1 MRELCVPKGV
11 SIRNRRT
18 LTHNLT
24 HKKAS
29 VAACALLVVASI
41 SSLAQEQRPALV
53 PLSTGS
59 GSTGS
64 PNLSS
69 GIGELTDQPIGPGA
83 VVHISV
89 FNAPDFSGTS
99 RVSESGDVAVPVVGA
114 VHIEGLNS
122 QKASD
127 LIVSEL
133 TSRNLVLEPHVVVTV
148 ETSAS
153 GITILGEVR
162 SPGIYPL
169 PGKHLLSDMLATAG
183 GLTGNTGR
191 VIEIS
196 NNHTPDQK
204 VDLPWDPTM
213 HNTTNYDRPVNPG
226 DRILVKGC
234 GIAYIGGHVAKPGAY
249 SLCGSQQI
257 TMSEAI
263 ALAGGIVAY
272 TSERHSYL
280 IRTGP
285 DGARTVQEIDLHK
298 ILRAQTADPVVKED
312 DIVYVT
318 PSGIKLAL
326 DRAVSFALAVSTSL
340 IYTYHP

>member
-1 MRELCVPKGV
+1 MRELCVSKGV
-11 SIRNRRT
+11 SIRNRRPSIY
-18 LTHNLT
+18 
-24 HKKAS
+24 KKMS
-29 VAACALLVVASI
+29 VAAGAFLFIASI
-41 SSLAQEQRPALV
+41 SSFAQEQRPALI

-64 PNLSS
+64 TNAAA
-69 GIGELTDQPIGPGA
+69 GIGELTDEPIGRGE
-83 VVHISV
+83 VVHVSV

-99 RVSESGDVAVPVVGA
+99 RVSESGEVALPLVGA
-114 VHIEGLNS
+114 IHIEGLNS
-122 QKASD
+122 RKASD

-133 TSRNLVLEPHVVVTV
+133 KSRNLILDPHVVVTV
-148 ETSAS
+148 ESSAS

-196 NNHTPDQK
+196 NDHAPDQR

-213 HNTTNYDRPVNPG
+213 HNTANYDRPVNPG

-234 GIAYIGGHVAKPGAY
+234 GIAYIGGHVGKPGAY

-272 TSERHSYL
+272 TSEKHSYL

-298 ILRAQTADPVVKED
+298 ILRAQAADPVVKED

-326 DRAVSFALAVSTSL
+326 DRALAFALAVSTSF
-340 IYTYHP
+340 IYSYHP